1 MSLETYRLEVRE
13 IEAGGIDA
21 DVYGDDDLIV
31 ESTHVG
37 YDEHDVEQPDS
48 REEYPAE
55 STEITADVTT
65 LDLQVTRLDGGFS
78 FRLLGDR
85 DELTSLRVDDEEWG
99 LE

>member
-21 DVYGDDDLIV
+21 DVYDDDDLIV
-31 ESTHVG
+31 ESTHVQ
-37 YDEHDVEQPDS
+37 YDDHEIHPPDS
-48 REEYPAE
+48 RDANPTD
-55 STEITADVTT
+55 STEVTADVTT
-65 LDLQVTRLDGGFS
+65 LDLQVTRVGRGFS

-85 DELTSLRVDDEEWG
+85 DELASVRVDDEEWD